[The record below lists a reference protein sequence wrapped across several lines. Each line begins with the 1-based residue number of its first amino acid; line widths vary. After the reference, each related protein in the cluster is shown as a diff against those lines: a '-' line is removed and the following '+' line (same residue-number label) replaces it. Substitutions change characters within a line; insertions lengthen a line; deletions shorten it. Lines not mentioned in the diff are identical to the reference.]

1 MRRMSGV
8 CDVIIVL
15 GAAVWPGGQPSP
27 ALRRRV
33 THAVHLLQSEKG
45 RRLLVTGGLGK
56 HAPAEAH
63 VMRQLAIDA
72 GVLPSHILIED
83 QATSTFESAMG
94 CVRILRQHDWTTGL
108 VVTDRYHLPRAL
120 LAFRGLGVQV
130 RGSAPED
137 GLYSRKRWKRC
148 YYRLREVFAFV
159 WYACRITAWKVRC
172 TNRLTKLP

>member
-1 MRRMSGV
+1 MSGV

-56 HAPAEAH
+56 HAPAEAD

-72 GVLPSHILIED
+72 GVPPSLILVED
-83 QATSTFESAMG
+83 QATSTFEQVVGVAERKGQSETV
-94 CVRILRQHDWTTGL
+94 VRIEEL
-108 VVTDRYHLPRAL
+108 
-120 LAFRGLGVQV
+120 FRG
-130 RGSAPED
+130 D
-137 GLYSRKRWKRC
+137 
-148 YYRLREVFAFV
+148 
-159 WYACRITAWKVRC
+159 
-172 TNRLTKLP
+172 TNVD